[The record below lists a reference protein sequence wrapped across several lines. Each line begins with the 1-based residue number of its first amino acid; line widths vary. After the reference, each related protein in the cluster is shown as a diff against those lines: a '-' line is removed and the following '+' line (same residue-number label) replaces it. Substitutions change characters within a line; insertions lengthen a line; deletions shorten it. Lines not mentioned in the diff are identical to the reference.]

1 MLMKSQHFR
10 NLCLAFLS
18 AVFCLGALGAETVA
32 ETAQSLFSQGV
43 TLYETGDYQ
52 NALKAFR
59 RMQEEF
65 PRSARAVRGW
75 EYIALCENKLGDP
88 YAAFEAYQQIWDNH
102 KEFTKMQVITRN
114 QMRIGNHYME
124 YKRYQIAE
132 KIFSKILENA
142 PYSEA
147 APAAQYSLGLAQYNL
162 KKYSDARESFEAVCQ
177 NFPTSQLVDDSA
189 FMLGIVDSAA
199 AVAADYDQTSTD
211 RAIASFRNYIRE
223 FPTAEH
229 VGDAQ
234 AHIRALRDRKA
245 QSLYDQAYY
254 YDYSGHAK
262 SAIMHYELLISE
274 YPDTDCADK
283 AKMRLAAL
291 RGEPVQGM
299 PKDKVTYVNDSSDL
313 GPVSSQQEQDKAYK
327 SGSEDAFGAVKAS
340 PAPFDENKPVSKP
353 VTSPEVT
360 SGGSAFDTPQTSG
373 GTSLFEEDP
382 DKVAKERE
390 ERTTALT
397 QPSSSMASTGD
408 SWRQNQSRQTINSYM
423 QDPKKKE
430 ELTSF
435 MKEEYEKEA
444 EAQAASAELLK
455 LYQASNPDAVPP
467 PASKLSAASYV
478 QDQVEKQKTVSVTSE
493 TIELTPVETRTQ
505 KPVNKIENVWAPVP
519 GTEVKTVASVPSQT
533 VSAVETKAEVKETPS
548 FTQPKPAP
556 VQNSGQPVS
565 RIQSSS
571 WQTVGQEVD
580 FGEEVIESAP
590 PKYSNISESELAE
603 IRRNQNSQTATVSAP
618 VSGSASAPVFRDVTG
633 SGASVTYTAQP
644 SSGFQP
650 VKTEVKTTTP
660 SFEPV
665 KTEVKVSTPSFE
677 PVKTEVKTT
686 QPSFQVEAKPS
697 ASGVQVTAQTTA
709 PSFTVEP
716 VKTSETVD
724 TTVKSGKTAADDFI
738 NDLIPPAES
747 NSGEVKVTVKTNA
760 GLRVT
765 RELSTPSFDTVEP
778 AKTEPP
784 KETTETK
791 EPQAGTSVSFKVGK
805 AEEQTTG
812 ATSQDITSVLPS
824 GLLEENDPNKD
835 AIVKV
840 PEGTVIRTMPD
851 SGRVSTAISQTQ
863 YKRVVEEKNVK
874 DESSE
879 TTLINSYKKAY
890 NLVQT
895 AEAYAKQND
904 NVNARFFYGQALDAF
919 TALKAQA
926 PPNWRHMDILDTRI
940 QKCREELHRID

>member
-1 MLMKSQHFR
+1 MKSQYLR
-10 NLCLAFLS
+10 NLCFALLCAAF
-18 AVFCLGALGAETVA
+18 AFEALGAETTA
-32 ETAQSLFSQGV
+32 ETAQSLFSLGV
-43 TLYETGDYQ
+43 TQYETGDYQ
-52 NALKAFR
+52 NALKTFR
-59 RMQEEF
+59 RMQEDF
-65 PRSARAVRGW
+65 PRSSRAVRGW

-88 YAAFEAYQQIWDNH
+88 YAAFEAYQEIWDNH

-132 KIFSKILENA
+132 KIFKKILENA

-162 KKYSDARESFEAVCQ
+162 KKYGEARESFEAVCQ

-262 SAIMHYELLISE
+262 SAVMHYELLISE

-299 PKDKVTYVNDSSDL
+299 PKDKVTYVEPANDP
-313 GPVSSQQEQDKAYK
+313 GPVSSQEEQDKAYK
-327 SGSEDAFGAVKAS
+327 SSGKDDPFGTAKAS
-340 PAPFDENKPVSKP
+340 PAPFDETRP
-353 VTSPEVT
+353 VTTSSSTPEVT
-360 SGGSAFDTPQTSG
+360 NSGSAFDTAPQKSTG
-373 GTSLFEEDP
+373 SLFDEEP
-382 DKVAKERE
+382 EKVEKQRE

-408 SWRQNQSRQTINSYM
+408 DWRQNQSRQVISSYM
-423 QDPKKKE
+423 QDPAKKE

-444 EAQAASAELLK
+444 EAQAASAALLK
-455 LYQASNPDAVPP
+455 LYQQNNPDAVPP
-467 PASKLSAASYV
+467 PVSESSANAYIKE
-478 QDQVEKQKTVSVTSE
+478 QVEKQNASAPE
-493 TIELTPVETRTQ
+493 TEISFTAKETKTQ
-505 KPVNKIENVWAPVP
+505 KQVSKIENVWAPVP
-519 GTEVKTVASVPSQT
+519 GTEVKTVSAAPVQTSVK
-533 VSAVETKAEVKETPS
+533 AETRTEVKETPS
-548 FTQPKPAP
+548 FSQPQVSAPAP
-556 VQNSGQPVS
+556 SGQPVS
-565 RIQSSS
+565 RVQSSS
-571 WQTVGQEVD
+571 WQTLSQATD
-580 FGEEVIESAP
+580 FGEEKVESAP
-590 PKYSNISESELAE
+590 PKYSTISDSELAE
-603 IRRNQNSQTATVSAP
+603 IQRNQNAQPVQVKTSAVGSGSTPVFHDVSGTSATVTYAPQSSA
-618 VSGSASAPVFRDVTG
+618 V
-633 SGASVTYTAQP
+633 Q
-644 SSGFQP
+644 
-650 VKTEVKTTTP
+650 TTP

-665 KTEVKVSTPSFE
+665 KTEVRTSA
-677 PVKTEVKTT
+677 
-686 QPSFQVEAKPS
+686 PSFQVEAS
-697 ASGVQVTAQTTA
+697 AAATQPQITVQSTN
-709 PSFTVEP
+709 PSFTVETAP
-716 VKTSETVD
+716 ASITVSESPKTETVSAMEIN
-724 TTVKSGKTAADDFI
+724 TEASKAADELVS
-738 NDLIPPAES
+738 DLVPMIDKEPT
-747 NSGEVKVTVKTNA
+747 VKVTVTTNT

-765 RELSTPSFDTVEP
+765 RELSAPSFKEEP
-778 AKTEPP
+778 AKEPTSAFDTKTEPVG
-784 KETTETK
+784 
-791 EPQAGTSVSFKVGK
+791 ASVSVKAGK
-805 AEEQTTG
+805 SEETTG
-812 ATSQDITSVLPS
+812 ATSQDVTSVLPS
-824 GLLEENDPNKD
+824 GLMDDNDPNKN
-835 AIVKV
+835 AIVKA

-851 SGRVSTAISQTQ
+851 SGRVSTAISQAQ
-863 YKRVVEEKNVK
+863 YQRVVEEKNVK
-874 DESSE
+874 DANSE
-879 TTLINSYKKAY
+879 TTLINSYKQAY
-890 NLVQT
+890 NLVQR

-904 NVNARFFYGQALDAF
+904 NVNARFYYGQALDAF

-926 PPNWRHMDILDTRI
+926 PANWRHMDILDTRI

>member
-1 MLMKSQHFR
+1 MKSQYLR
-10 NLCLAFLS
+10 NLCFALLCAAF
-18 AVFCLGALGAETVA
+18 AFEALGAETTA
-32 ETAQSLFSQGV
+32 ETAQSLFNTGV
-43 TLYETGDYQ
+43 TQYETGDYQ
-52 NALKAFR
+52 NALKTFR
-59 RMQEEF
+59 RMQEDF
-65 PRSARAVRGW
+65 PRSSRAVRGW

-132 KIFSKILENA
+132 KIFKKILENA

-162 KKYSDARESFEAVCQ
+162 KKYGEARESFETVCQ

-299 PKDKVTYVNDSSDL
+299 PKDKVTYVEPSSDL
-313 GPVSSQQEQDKAYK
+313 GPVSSQQEQEKAYK
-327 SGSEDAFGAVKAS
+327 SSKEDPFGGSKAS
-340 PAPFDENKPVSKP
+340 PAPFDENRP
-353 VTSPEVT
+353 VTTSSSTPEVT
-360 SGGSAFDTPQTSG
+360 SNGSAFDGGSAFDTAPQKS
-373 GTSLFEEDP
+373 SQSFFDEEP
-382 DKVAKERE
+382 EKVEKQRE

-397 QPSSSMASTGD
+397 QPSSSMASTGED
-408 SWRQNQSRQTINSYM
+408 WRQNQSRQVINSYL
-423 QDPKKKE
+423 QDPSKKE

-444 EAQAASAELLK
+444 EAQAASAALLK
-455 LYQASNPDAVPP
+455 LYQQNNPDAVPP
-467 PASKLSAASYV
+467 PVEKASASAYIKE
-478 QDQVEKQKTVSVTSE
+478 QVEKQKE
-493 TIELTPVETRTQ
+493 TAPETEITFTATETKTQ
-505 KPVNKIENVWAPVP
+505 KQVNRIENVWAPVP
-519 GTEVKTVASVPSQT
+519 GTEVKTASSAPVQT
-533 VSAVETKAEVKETPS
+533 VVKTETRTEVKETPS
-548 FTQPKPAP
+548 FTQPAAP
-556 VQNSGQPVS
+556 QPPSGQPVS
-565 RIQSSS
+565 RVQSSS
-571 WQTVGQEVD
+571 WQTLSQATD
-580 FGEEVIESAP
+580 FGEEKVESAP
-590 PKYSNISESELAE
+590 PKYSTISSSELAE
-603 IRRNQNSQTATVSAP
+603 IQRAQNAQPVQPRSTVSYGGSTPVFHEVSSSSATYTPAPQTVTVQTA
-618 VSGSASAPVFRDVTG
+618 
-633 SGASVTYTAQP
+633 
-644 SSGFQP
+644 
-650 VKTEVKTTTP
+650 P

-665 KTEVKVSTPSFE
+665 KTETTVSTPSFQVE
-677 PVKTEVKTT
+677 SSPAPAQPQVTVKTT
-686 QPSFQVEAKPS
+686 S
-697 ASGVQVTAQTTA
+697 
-709 PSFTVEP
+709 PSFTVETTP
-716 VKTSETVD
+716 ASFTVSETP
-724 TTVKSGKTAADDFI
+724 KSGNVSTMEINTKGQEAADELI
-738 NDLIPPAES
+738 NDLVPMGEKEPA
-747 NSGEVKVTVKTNA
+747 VKVTVTTNT

-765 RELSTPSFDTVEP
+765 RELSAPTFKEETVKKEEESAFDT
-778 AKTEPP
+778 KTEPV
-784 KETTETK
+784 
-791 EPQAGTSVSFKVGK
+791 GTSVSFKVGK
-805 AEEQTTG
+805 AEETTG
-812 ATSQDITSVLPS
+812 ATSQDVSSVLPS
-824 GLLEENDPNKD
+824 ALMETSDPNKD
-835 AIVKV
+835 AIVKA

-851 SGRVSTAISQTQ
+851 SGRVSTAISQAQ
-863 YKRVVEEKNVK
+863 YQKVVEEKNVK
-874 DESSE
+874 DASSE
-879 TTLINSYKKAY
+879 TTLINSYKQAY
-890 NLVQT
+890 NLVQR

-904 NVNARFFYGQALDAF
+904 SVNARFYYGQALDAF

-926 PPNWRHMDILDTRI
+926 PANWRHMDILDTRI